1 MWLGH
6 QDIVQRLLDN
16 KEEII
21 SEVDAIDSNQQTP
34 LHLACLR
41 GNQKC
46 VVSRNN

>member
-6 QDIVQRLLDN
+6 PDIVQRLLDN
-16 KEEII
+16 EEII

-34 LHLACLR
+34 LHLACLH

-46 VVSRNN
+46 VVSQ